1 MNAERHNPTGRA
13 VERLVPAPPKESSMP
28 RSHTLTRALAAT
40 AAIAA
45 LAAPAALARPL
56 PVQDLRSAD
65 AKDAAAHARTMQDLR
80 MPDTQDAAAQ
90 SQRKQDLRRLA
101 AGGMQTSSLAG
112 TTAKDP
118 VYWAYD
124 NPAPDPKT
132 AAALAQERS
141 YASSVP
147 PAPVQHL
154 ASSGDTTDDTPWA
167 VFALGLAGAALAGA
181 GTASIAGRTRLRTRR
196 SRVAA

>member
-40 AAIAA
+40 AAIVAV
-45 LAAPAALARPL
+45 AAPAALARPL
-56 PVQDLRSAD
+56 PQDLRSAD

-80 MPDTQDAAAQ
+80 MPDTKDAASQ

-124 NPAPDPKT
+124 TPAPDPKT

-141 YASSVP
+141 YASSVR

-154 ASSGDTTDDTPWA
+154 ATSGDNSDDTPWA
-167 VFALGLAGAALAGA
+167 IFALGLAGAALAGA
-181 GTASIAGRTRLRTRR
+181 GTASIAGRTRLRARR
-196 SRVAA
+196 SRVAV